1 MRTSHEA
8 LANRLSDFVNRW
20 LAATMRSLDTDLSF
34 EGFLIDED
42 VPGRIWRQRVYA
54 MGQTLTLTRV
64 VLTAP
69 SDGAVHYYS
78 ENVKVPVTMN
88 TRPVIDVQEYLE
100 YMMLNM
106 LALTQSLFY
115 TITWITLVTPSGDRH
130 GFVGTPRP
138 LSASDFEFRRFVCG

>member
-69 SDGAVHYYS
+69 SDGAVHYY
-78 ENVKVPVTMN
+78 NQKVKVSIRAQPV
-88 TRPVIDVQEYLE
+88 VDVQDYL
-100 YMMLNM
+100 MRKLVARSSSLS
-106 LALTQSLFY
+106 LA
-115 TITWITLVTPSGDRH
+115 ITWITLVTPSGDRH
-130 GFVGTPRP
+130 GFVGTPQP